1 MDTLLK
7 KQTVSVSVPVL
18 DRQEEC
24 ALSADFVL
32 PEYCPDVAVVLK
44 CLVSPRIQNRQWSGD
59 QLLLDGTAVVRVLY
73 LDEERRCL
81 RQAEFSQPISCT
93 MRVGSQPDIVPVVV
107 DASVKF
113 VNCRAV
119 SPRRLEV
126 RGALLVS
133 ASAQQPMPMEMACAA
148 DTPALCTHIKKATIT
163 TPVATAEK
171 ILTISD
177 ALDFPTDLPPAEMLL
192 GGDCHAMIQECK
204 LLSGKAIVKGQV
216 HFHQLYTDNTVDGR
230 VYCLD
235 FQVPFSQIMD
245 IEGAEE
251 GQIHTAYATILADTE
266 HCAVGPEGENSVLE
280 VNVKV
285 LLQLFLYEACE
296 LPLLLDAYHSG
307 YPVRLEMQ
315 ELHLQGAQGCQR
327 ETATLPV
334 RMELPAQPLSE
345 LVDVWVQP
353 HSLSGTCEGGTARLS
368 GRMLV
373 CMLVRDA
380 DGCLAYYERPE
391 EYQLEYACVGNT
403 VHGDVQVTAVRYRVI
418 DNCLELQLSV
428 FVTLYPCQRIEQKV
442 LREVVLQTDQPYET
456 ERASVKLYY
465 AEPGET
471 VWDIGRSCHTSPEA
485 IKKENDLQ
493 EDSISRKA
501 VLIIPMTV

>member
-1 MDTLLK
+1 MENLLK
-7 KQTVSVSVPVL
+7 KQTVSIAAPVL

-24 ALSADFVL
+24 ALSGDFML

-81 RQAEFSQPISCT
+81 RQAEFSQPISCA
-93 MRVGSQPDIVPVVV
+93 MRVGNQPDIVPVVV

-113 VNCRAV
+113 VTCRAV

-133 ASAQQPMPMEMACAA
+133 AFAQQPTPIEVACAA
-148 DTPALCTHIKKATIT
+148 DTPALFTRVKQASIT

-177 ALDFPTDLPPAEMLL
+177 ALDFPTDMPPAELLL

-216 HFHQLYTDNTVDGR
+216 QFHQLYTDNAVDGR

-245 IEGAEE
+245 IESAEE
-251 GQIHTAYATILADTE
+251 GQFHTAYATILADTE
-266 HCAVGPEGENSVLE
+266 HGAVGPDGKNSVLE

-285 LLQLFLYEACE
+285 LLQLFLYEPCA
-296 LPLLLDAYHSG
+296 LPLLLDAYHSAC
-307 YPVRLEMQ
+307 PVRLETQDMH
-315 ELHLQGAQGCQR
+315 LHSAQSCQR

-334 RMELPAQPLSE
+334 RLELPAQPLSE
-345 LVDVWVQP
+345 MVDVWVQP
-353 HSLSGTCEGGTARLS
+353 HPVSGSCQDGMARLS

-391 EYQLEYACVGNT
+391 EYQLDYACTGDSVR
-403 VHGDVQVTAVRYRVI
+403 GDVHVTAVRYRIV
-418 DNCLELQLSV
+418 DTCLELQLSL
-428 FVTLYPCQRIEQKV
+428 FVTLYPCEQIEQKV
-442 LREVVLQTDQPYET
+442 LHEVVLQTDQPYET

-493 EDSISRKA
+493 EDCISHKS
-501 VLIIPMTV
+501 VLLIPMTV